1 MTLHDSFSNNKKMK
15 KALFIMATAATLA
28 SCGTATQTVQSAPTT
43 QMSEQD
49 FETADEANKF
59 ALKMFAQMHK
69 EEKGN
74 DNFCLSPL
82 SASWALSMAAN
93 GAEGTTRE
101 QMYATLGFPGND
113 AKKINAYQQKIIKRL
128 SALDPERVTVGIA
141 NSMWVNE
148 NFKIKKE
155 FEKSN
160 TAYYDAT
167 IKNIKFDAA
176 AVEAINDW
184 CSQKTN
190 GKITEIVKEI
200 DPMTQL
206 FLINALYF
214 NGRWTTTFSKKR
226 TIEEEFTK
234 ENGEKIKVQ
243 MMHQNTKMYYY
254 EDENVQMVMKP
265 FGEEKF
271 HMLFILPREGV
282 TMDKSVQLLAENF
295 DTWYRESEKEE
306 VNLSLPRYKAEYGK
320 SLKSTLQSLG
330 MSDAFTPGKANFGA
344 LSKEGLCIGDVLQKT
359 FVKVDEEGAEAAAVT
374 SVALMAMAA
383 GPPKP
388 KNMVINR
395 PFIYIIRERETGN
408 ILFIGRNGHPKE

>member
-1 MTLHDSFSNNKKMK
+1 MK

-101 QMYATLGFPGND
+101 QMYATLGFTNSD
-113 AKKINAYQQKIIKRL
+113 AAKINAYQQKIIKRL
-128 SALDPERVTVGIA
+128 STLDPERVTVGIA

-160 TAYYDAT
+160 TAYYDAA
-167 IKNIKFDAA
+167 IKNIKFDDAA
-176 AVEAINDW
+176 AKAINDW
-184 CSQKTN
+184 CSLKTE
-190 GKITEIVKEI
+190 GKITEIIKEI
-200 DPMTQL
+200 NPLTEL
-206 FLINALYF
+206 FIINALYF
-214 NGRWTTTFSKKR
+214 NGRWTDTFNKKR
-226 TIEEEFTK
+226 TKEEEFTK

-243 MMHQNTKMYYY
+243 MMHLKDNLYYY
-254 EDENVQMVMKP
+254 EDENVQMAMKP

-282 TMDKSVQLLAENF
+282 TMDKSVQLLAENL

-330 MSDAFTPGKANFGA
+330 MSDAFTPGKANFSA
-344 LSKEGLCIGDVLQKT
+344 LSKEPIFIGDVLQKT

>member
-113 AKKINAYQQKIIKRL
+113 AEKINAYQQKIIKRL
-128 SALDPERVTVGIA
+128 NTLDPERVTVGIA

-167 IKNIKFDAA
+167 VKNIKFDAA
-176 AVEAINDW
+176 AVKAINDW

-214 NGRWTTTFSKKR
+214 NGRWTSTFNKKR
-226 TIEEEFTK
+226 TKEEEFTK

-243 MMHQNTKMYYY
+243 MMHQNEKMYYY

-282 TMDKSVQLLAENF
+282 TMDKSVQLLAENL
-295 DTWYRESEKEE
+295 DTWYSESEKEE

-320 SLKSTLQSLG
+320 SLKSTLQSMG

-344 LSKEGLCIGDVLQKT
+344 LSKEELCIGDVLQKT

>member
-1 MTLHDSFSNNKKMK
+1 MK
-15 KALFIMATAATLA
+15 KALFIMAMAATLA
-28 SCGTATQTVQSAPTT
+28 ACGTATQAVQTT
-43 QMSEQD
+43 QLSEQD

-59 ALKMFAQMHK
+59 SLKMFAQMHK
-69 EEKGN
+69 EEKN
-74 DNFCLSPL
+74 NENFCFSPL

-93 GAEGTTRE
+93 GADGTTRE
-101 QMYATLGFPGND
+101 QMYETLGFSCND
-113 AKKINAYQQKIIKRL
+113 AEKINAFQQKIIKRL
-128 SALDPERVTVGIA
+128 AILDPEKVTVSVA

-160 TAYYDAT
+160 TAYYDAAV
-167 IKNIKFDAA
+167 KNIKFDDAA
-176 AVEAINDW
+176 AKAINDW
-184 CSQKTN
+184 CSQKTE

-200 DPMTQL
+200 NPLTEL

-214 NGRWTTTFSKKR
+214 NGRWTDTFNKKR
-226 TIEEEFTK
+226 TKEEEFTK

-243 MMHQNTKMYYY
+243 MMHLKDNLYYY
-254 EDENVQMVMKP
+254 EDENVQMVAKP
-265 FGEEKF
+265 FGQKKLD
-271 HMLFILPREGV
+271 MLFILPREGV
-282 TMDKSVQLLAENF
+282 TMDKSVQLLSENLDAWYS
-295 DTWYRESEKEE
+295 DTEMEE
-306 VNLSLPRYKAEYGK
+306 VNLGLPRYKAEYST
-320 SLKSTLQSLG
+320 SLKKCLQSLG
-330 MSDAFTPGKANFGA
+330 MSDAFTPGKANFSA
-344 LSKEGLCIGDVLQKT
+344 LSKEPIFIGDVLQKT

-374 SVALMAMAA
+374 SVTLMAMAA

>member
-113 AKKINAYQQKIIKRL
+113 AEKINAYQQKIIKRL

-214 NGRWTTTFSKKR
+214 NGRWTTTFNKKR

-254 EDENVQMVMKP
+254 EDENVQMAMKP

-282 TMDKSVQLLAENF
+282 TMDKSVQLLAENL
-295 DTWYRESEKEE
+295 DTWYSESEKEE
-306 VNLSLPRYKAEYGK
+306 VNLSLPRYKAEYGT

-395 PFIYIIRERETGN
+395 PFIYIIRERGTGN
-408 ILFIGRNGHPKE
+408 ILFIGKNGHPKE

>member
-113 AKKINAYQQKIIKRL
+113 AEKINAYQQKIIKRL
-128 SALDPERVTVGIA
+128 STLDPERVTVGIA

-167 IKNIKFDAA
+167 VKNIKFDAA

-214 NGRWTTTFSKKR
+214 NGRWTSTFNKKR
-226 TIEEEFTK
+226 TKEEEFTK

-243 MMHQNTKMYYY
+243 MMHQNDKMYYY

-282 TMDKSVQLLAENF
+282 TMDKSVQLLAENL

>member
-1 MTLHDSFSNNKKMK
+1 MK
-15 KALFIMATAATLA
+15 KAFFIMATAATLA
-28 SCGTATQTVQSAPTT
+28 ACGTATQAVQTT
-43 QMSEQD
+43 QLSEQD

-59 ALKMFAQMHK
+59 SLKMFAQMHK
-69 EEKGN
+69 EEKSN
-74 DNFCLSPL
+74 ENFCFSPL

-93 GAEGTTRE
+93 GADGTTRE
-101 QMYATLGFPGND
+101 QMYETLGFSCND
-113 AKKINAYQQKIIKRL
+113 AEKINAFQQKIIKRL
-128 SALDPERVTVGIA
+128 AILDPEKVTVSVA

-160 TAYYDAT
+160 TAYYDAAV
-167 IKNIKFDAA
+167 KNIKFDDAA
-176 AVEAINDW
+176 AKAINDW
-184 CSQKTN
+184 CSQKTE

-200 DPMTQL
+200 NPLTEL

-214 NGRWTTTFSKKR
+214 NGRWTDTFNKKR
-226 TIEEEFTK
+226 TKEEEFTK

-243 MMHQNTKMYYY
+243 MMHLKDNLYYY
-254 EDENVQMVMKP
+254 EDENVQMVAKP
-265 FGEEKF
+265 FGQKKLD
-271 HMLFILPREGV
+271 MLFILPREGV
-282 TMDKSVQLLAENF
+282 TMDKSVQLLSENLDAWYS
-295 DTWYRESEKEE
+295 DTEMEE
-306 VNLSLPRYKAEYGK
+306 VNLGLPRYKAEYST
-320 SLKSTLQSLG
+320 SLKKCLQSLG
-330 MSDAFTPGKANFGA
+330 MSDAFTPGKANFSA
-344 LSKEGLCIGDVLQKT
+344 LSKEPLFIGDVLQKT

-374 SVALMAMAA
+374 SVTLLAMAA

>member
-113 AKKINAYQQKIIKRL
+113 AEKINAYQQKIIKRL
-128 SALDPERVTVGIA
+128 STLDPERVTVGIA

-167 IKNIKFDAA
+167 VKNIKFDAA

-214 NGRWTTTFSKKR
+214 NGRWTSTFNKKR
-226 TIEEEFTK
+226 TKEEEFTK

-243 MMHQNTKMYYY
+243 MMHQNDKMYYY

-330 MSDAFTPGKANFGA
+330 MSDAFTPGKANFSA

>member
-15 KALFIMATAATLA
+15 KALFIMAMAATLA

-113 AKKINAYQQKIIKRL
+113 AEKINAYQQKIIKRL

-167 IKNIKFDAA
+167 VKNIKFDAA

-206 FLINALYF
+206 LLINALYF
-214 NGRWTTTFSKKR
+214 NGRWTSTFNKKR
-226 TIEEEFTK
+226 TKEEEFTK

-243 MMHQNTKMYYY
+243 MMHQNDKMYYY

>member
-214 NGRWTTTFSKKR
+214 NGRWTTTFNKKR

-320 SLKSTLQSLG
+320 SLKGTLQSLG

>member
-113 AKKINAYQQKIIKRL
+113 AEKINAYQQKIIKRL

-167 IKNIKFDAA
+167 VKNIKFDAA

-214 NGRWTTTFSKKR
+214 NGRWTSTFNKKR
-226 TIEEEFTK
+226 TKEEEFTK

-243 MMHQNTKMYYY
+243 MMHQNDKMYYY

>member
-1 MTLHDSFSNNKKMK
+1 
-15 KALFIMATAATLA
+15 MATAATLA
-28 SCGTATQTVQSAPTT
+28 ACGTATQAVQTT
-43 QMSEQD
+43 QLSEQD

-59 ALKMFAQMHK
+59 SLKMFAQMHK
-69 EEKGN
+69 EEKSN
-74 DNFCLSPL
+74 ENFCFSPL

-93 GAEGTTRE
+93 GADGTTRE
-101 QMYATLGFPGND
+101 QMYETLGFSCND
-113 AKKINAYQQKIIKRL
+113 AEKINAFQQKIIKRL
-128 SALDPERVTVGIA
+128 AILDPEKVTVSVA

-160 TAYYDAT
+160 TAYYDAAV
-167 IKNIKFDAA
+167 KNIKFDDAA
-176 AVEAINDW
+176 AKAINDW
-184 CSQKTN
+184 CSQKTE

-200 DPMTQL
+200 NPLTEL

-214 NGRWTTTFSKKR
+214 NGRWTDTFNKKR
-226 TIEEEFTK
+226 TKEEEFTK

-243 MMHQNTKMYYY
+243 MMHLKDNLYYY
-254 EDENVQMVMKP
+254 EDENVQMVAKP
-265 FGEEKF
+265 FGQKKLD
-271 HMLFILPREGV
+271 MLFILPREGV
-282 TMDKSVQLLAENF
+282 TMDKSVQLLSENLDAWYS
-295 DTWYRESEKEE
+295 DTEMEE
-306 VNLSLPRYKAEYGK
+306 VNLGLPRYKAEYST
-320 SLKSTLQSLG
+320 SLKKCLQSLG
-330 MSDAFTPGKANFGA
+330 MSDAFTPGKANFSA
-344 LSKEGLCIGDVLQKT
+344 LSKEPLFIGDVLQKT

-374 SVALMAMAA
+374 SVTLLAMAA

>member
-214 NGRWTTTFSKKR
+214 NGRWTTTFNKKR

>member
-1 MTLHDSFSNNKKMK
+1 MK

-28 SCGTATQTVQSAPTT
+28 SCGTTTQSAQPVQTAQTT
-43 QMSEQD
+43 QMNEQD

-59 ALKMFAQMHK
+59 ALKMFALMHN

-93 GAEGTTRE
+93 GAAGTTRE
-101 QMYATLGFPGND
+101 QMYATLGFTNSD
-113 AKKINAYQQKIIKRL
+113 AAKINAYQQKIIKRL
-128 SALDPERVTVGIA
+128 STLDPERVTVGIA

-167 IKNIKFDAA
+167 VKNIKFDAA
-176 AVEAINDW
+176 AAVKAINDW

-214 NGRWTTTFSKKR
+214 NGRWTTTFNKKR
-226 TIEEEFTK
+226 TVEEEFTK
-234 ENGEKIKVQ
+234 ESGEKIKVQ
-243 MMHQNTKMYYY
+243 MMHQNTKM
-254 EDENVQMVMKP
+254 
-265 FGEEKF
+265 
-271 HMLFILPREGV
+271 
-282 TMDKSVQLLAENF
+282 
-295 DTWYRESEKEE
+295 
-306 VNLSLPRYKAEYGK
+306 
-320 SLKSTLQSLG
+320 
-330 MSDAFTPGKANFGA
+330 
-344 LSKEGLCIGDVLQKT
+344 
-359 FVKVDEEGAEAAAVT
+359 
-374 SVALMAMAA
+374 
-383 GPPKP
+383 
-388 KNMVINR
+388 
-395 PFIYIIRERETGN
+395 
-408 ILFIGRNGHPKE
+408 

>member
-1 MTLHDSFSNNKKMK
+1 MMK
-15 KALFIMATAATLA
+15 KALFIMATAATFA
-28 SCGTATQTVQSAPTT
+28 SCGTTTQSAQPVQTAQT
-43 QMSEQD
+43 IQMNEQD

-59 ALKMFAQMHK
+59 ALKMFALMHN

-93 GAEGTTRE
+93 GAAGTTRE
-101 QMYATLGFPGND
+101 QMYATLGFTNSD
-113 AKKINAYQQKIIKRL
+113 AAKINAYQQKIIKRL
-128 SALDPERVTVGIA
+128 STLDPERVTVGIA

-167 IKNIKFDAA
+167 VKNIKFDAA
-176 AVEAINDW
+176 AVKAINDW

-214 NGRWTTTFSKKR
+214 NGRWTTTFNKKR
-226 TIEEEFTK
+226 TVEEEFTK

-254 EDENVQMVMKP
+254 EDENVQMAMKP

-282 TMDKSVQLLAENF
+282 TMDKSVQLLADNL
-295 DTWYRESEKEE
+295 DTWYSESEKEE

-320 SLKSTLQSLG
+320 SLKSTLQSMG

-344 LSKEGLCIGDVLQKT
+344 LSKEELCIGDVLQKT